1 MRAPVPSHAARI
13 RSPARQMRDGKRG
26 VAAIEF
32 AIISTVLLVATL
44 GFFETVLA
52 VRAKMLLSSSVASM
66 AEMLGAESGIP
77 PLTQTIM
84 NDYCKGVRLTMGAY
98 TTTSLSMAVASVTF
112 AAGSK
117 GPARDWEYD
126 GACPTTAGALGSSGA
141 MSLTSSMT
149 SNSGDSVIV
158 IQASYTYVP
167 VINTVLPSMTFT
179 QTVFAHPRYNR
190 VYCINC

>member
-1 MRAPVPSHAARI
+1 MPSHAARI
-13 RSPARQMRDGKRG
+13 RSAARQMRDGKRG

-32 AIISTVLLVATL
+32 AIIATVLLVATL

-52 VRAKMLLSSSVASM
+52 VRAKMLLSSSVANM
-66 AEMLGAESGIP
+66 AEMLGAETGMP
-77 PLTQTIM
+77 PVTRTTL

-98 TTTSLSMAVASVTF
+98 ATTSLAMAVASVTY
-112 AAGSK
+112 AAGSR

-141 MSLTSSMT
+141 MSRTASMT
-149 SNSGDSVIV
+149 SNSGDSAIV

-167 VINTVLPSMTFT
+167 MINTVLPSMTFT
-179 QTVFAHPRYNR
+179 QTVFARPRYNR
-190 VYCINC
+190 VYCSNC